1 MSGPL
6 QKLLTVLLLVLLAA
20 SAFVAGFFTNDF
32 VRLHSDSI
40 LRDFVGRNR
49 QPFDLFW
56 EAWALVEEN
65 YIGELP
71 TPQAFTYA
79 AIRGAV
85 QSLNDPYTVFIE
97 PVVRDQE
104 RDTLRGSFG
113 GIGAYLRRPEDG
125 GEIILEPIPDNP
137 AERAGIQLGDVLLA
151 VDGVPITPEMAVS
164 EVAEMIR
171 GEKGTKV
178 TLTVRHPDSL
188 EPVDITIERADI
200 LIPSVTYRMLET
212 ETPTGYVQL
221 TRFSGESRNEVRRA
235 LEDLLAQGAEGIVLD
250 LRGNGGGL
258 LAAAVDVA
266 DLFLTSKVVVRQE
279 SRREGERI
287 ERTTSQTLVPD
298 TPLVVLVDG
307 GTASASEIL
316 AAALRDHERAVLVGQ
331 RTFGKGSVQLVFDL
345 SDGSSVHVTSARWFT
360 PAGQEIDQ
368 KGLEPDISVQPSPD
382 DMENNRDAILNRAI
396 QYFQE
401 TIYSVR

>member
-6 QKLLTVLLLVLLAA
+6 QKILTVLLLVLLAA
-20 SAFVAGFFTNDF
+20 SAFAAGFFTNDF
-32 VRLHSDSI
+32 VRLQTGGVLSGFTV
-40 LRDFVGRNR
+40 RDR

-56 EAWALVEEN
+56 EAWALVEDN

-71 TPQAFTYA
+71 TAQAFTYA

-97 PVVRDQE
+97 PVVREQE
-104 RDTLRGSFG
+104 RDSLRGSFG

-125 GEIILEPIPDNP
+125 GDIILEPIPGNP
-137 AERAGIQLGDVLLA
+137 AEKAGIQLGDVLLA
-151 VDGVPITPEMAVS
+151 VDGVPITPEMAVAD
-164 EVAEMIR
+164 VAEMIR

-178 TLTVRHPDSL
+178 TLTVRHPDST
-188 EPVDITIERADI
+188 EAVDITIERADI
-200 LIPSVTYRMLET
+200 LIPSVAYRMLET
-212 ETPTGYVQL
+212 EMPVGYIQL
-221 TRFSGESRNEVRRA
+221 TRFSGESRNEVRGA
-235 LEDLLAQGAEGIVLD
+235 LEDLLAQGAQGIVLD

-266 DLFLTSKVVVRQE
+266 DLFLTNKVVVRQE

-287 ERTTSQTLVPD
+287 ERTTGQTVAPD
-298 TPLVVLVDG
+298 IPLVVLVDG
-307 GTASASEIL
+307 GTASAAEIL
-316 AAALRDHERAVLVGQ
+316 AGALRDHERAVLIGQ

-360 PAGQEIDQ
+360 PAGQQIDQ
-368 KGLEPDISVQPSPD
+368 KGLEPDIAVQASPED
-382 DMENNRDAILNRAI
+382 IENNRDAVLNRAVVYL
-396 QYFQE
+396 QHGE
-401 TIYSVR
+401 